1 MPKKL
6 LALSVKDY
14 FGTRKIFILS
24 TLALQRRHQG
34 IFSSRHAEGLRSI
47 SNRVP
52 WRNAQVREMPPNRIR
67 SIDWTALQPRWRHLG
82 SLWHV
87 RLPPGQKIPALILPR
102 WQKIRGSCVHA
113 RSNARNS
120 DDRRHAG
127 STEVRRCLRVAWPSN
142 LARVRAFFS
151 LFCHLLKLET
161 LTVLRQM
168 SQTWPPRCHVKTKG
182 EGRVGHTWCL
192 KTV

>member
-1 MPKKL
+1 MQKVYAVSRIVFLGEMLKSGKCHRTESDRLIELRYSLDDVIWGLYGTYGFRQGRKYPRLYYHDGKK
-6 LALSVKDY
+6 Y
-14 FGTRKIFILS
+14 
-24 TLALQRRHQG
+24 
-34 IFSSRHAEGLRSI
+34 E
-47 SNRVP
+47 
-52 WRNAQVREMPPNRIR
+52 VRAC
-67 SIDWTALQPRWRHLG
+67 T
-82 SLWHV
+82 
-87 RLPPGQKIPALILPR
+87 
-102 WQKIRGSCVHA
+102 HA
-113 RSNARNS
+113 RTNARNS

-182 EGRVGHTWCL
+182 EGRVGHTSCL